1 MMNHEMGSK
10 RVLIAGGGLQAVSAA
25 RSLHETGYSVG
36 LWASADDYSQKS
48 QVIDFRGYGKS
59 VDGITPLLSFIHDY
73 HVDVVI
79 PMSDVYATLLS
90 DNKLLIREKTGCV
103 AAVPDKGALEVA
115 ADKLR
120 LMDLCE
126 KHGFPHPRTLEGA
139 SISETTARTLAYP
152 VLVKPNHSVG
162 SRGIVKVSR
171 PDALARTVADVT
183 AKYGECHVQEFIGG
197 GKPYFNVMVYRN
209 ASGVCLN
216 HAVLEIIRYYPLQGG
231 SSSMCRTVEN
241 TALVSLCMSVL
252 EAIGY
257 VGFADFDI
265 LQTENGEPRII
276 EINPRVPASLRG
288 AAISGVN
295 FPALIADNALGIPTK
310 NYEYR
315 PGKTLRYLGLD
326 LMWFISSPRRFSATP
341 SWFKFWGKDIYYQEG
356 GMKDWK
362 PMISSL
368 IANFNKIEFRGG
380 RFRKKT

>member
-1 MMNHEMGSK
+1 MNHEMGSK

-25 RSLHETGYSVG
+25 RSLHEAGYSVG

-59 VDGITPLLSFIHDY
+59 VDGITPLLSFIHDH
-73 HVDVVI
+73 HVDAVI

-139 SISETTARTLAYP
+139 SISETTARTLACP

-162 SRGIVKVSR
+162 SRGIIKVSR
-171 PDALARTVADVT
+171 PDALAQTVADVT
-183 AKYGECHVQEFIGG
+183 ARYGECHVQEFIGG

-241 TALVSLCMSVL
+241 TALMSLCMRVL

-295 FPALIADNALGIPTK
+295 FPALIAADALGMPPK

-326 LMWFISSPRRFSATP
+326 LMWFISSPQRFSATP